1 MSNEFISADA
11 FFIGSLPRAAQDYPV
26 SAQAE
31 ITQQTAAEGVVPLGG
46 GVGGASTDT
55 SRVVTAT
62 AIALPPLPPGGG
74 PGYAPSVTTGRVLLA
89 LIGSPSLGR
98 GELIFGGTD
107 SPEARS
113 IEVDDLPTI
122 PAEKIFGTFDDDQIP
137 GSIARDSEVSSAI
150 ELLSRRID
158 DIGEGTGGGGATS
171 SEFLPLSIVSSAG
184 ILSPNREYWANSLSL
199 LPLQLPLSAQPRE
212 RLIVRG
218 FEGTKWRVTQDT
230 GQSIQFGN
238 KKTTA
243 GASGRIESLE
253 DDSMIE
259 LIYRSNGLWFA
270 SHFAG
275 NFEVL

>member
-1 MSNEFISADA
+1 LDFVVPTGTGYFDFWATLGQPPAAEYPTFVRKNGDTLAGDLDFAGNEIQGARIGPSNVIQSPVLSDRPVGLEPGQVAYSADGGIYWLG
-11 FFIGSLPRAAQDYPV
+11 IGTSESYGVDGSQVIPSPPAGKGWREFSSM
-26 SAQAE
+26 SA
-31 ITQQTAAEGVVPLGG
+31 P
-46 GVGGASTDT
+46 STD
-55 SRVVTAT
+55 
-62 AIALPPLPPGGG
+62 G
-74 PGYAPSVTTGRVLLA
+74 PA
-89 LIGSPSLGR
+89 SPS
-98 GELIFGGTD
+98 
-107 SPEARS
+107 A
-113 IEVDDLPTI
+113 
-122 PAEKIFGTFDDDQIP
+122 
-137 GSIARDSEVSSAI
+137 
-150 ELLSRRID
+150 
-158 DIGEGTGGGGATS
+158 
-171 SEFLPLSIVSSAG
+171 LPLSIITSSG

-199 LPLQLPLSAQPRE
+199 LSLQLPLSAQPRE

-218 FEGTKWRVTQDT
+218 LEGTKWRVTQDT